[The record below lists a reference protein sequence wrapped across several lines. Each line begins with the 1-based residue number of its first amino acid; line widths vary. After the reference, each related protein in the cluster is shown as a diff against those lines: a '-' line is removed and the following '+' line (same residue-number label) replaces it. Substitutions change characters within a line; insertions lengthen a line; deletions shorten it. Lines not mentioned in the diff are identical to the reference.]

1 MKMVGELLFKL
12 ILDNTPKRENLSG
25 IRTATGRASGETYL
39 NKHRRSKIV

>member
-25 IRTATGRASGETYL
+25 IRTAIGRASGETYL